1 MNSPGLPGLPSLR
14 FRTAFRN
21 YEPYVRAATLVA
33 SVPVP
38 VICLAIFFWLQPVWR
53 EINITVLVILPVV
66 AVVSPAVFLKQNAIP
81 HAVNLTPA
89 AIEYRELAR
98 RTSIPTSEVSQVITV
113 RTARREVFM
122 VRDRGGKFVAFGPGL
137 SRSDFEAARAWLRA
151 LAQAVGIEMREGLSV
166 QEAMFLLHPGGP
178 TRPR

>member
-1 MNSPGLPGLPSLR
+1 SGRRWSGTLRTSSRTSGPLASSGAGSSDSRSTSTDWRATMNSPGLPGLPSLR

-21 YEPYVRAATLVA
+21 YDPYVRAATLVA

-89 AIEYRELAR
+89 AIEHRELAR
-98 RTSIPTSEVSQVITV
+98 RTSVPTSEVSQVITV

-122 VRDRGGKFVAFGPGL
+122 VRDRGGKFVAF
-137 SRSDFEAARAWLRA
+137 
-151 LAQAVGIEMREGLSV
+151 
-166 QEAMFLLHPGGP
+166 
-178 TRPR
+178 